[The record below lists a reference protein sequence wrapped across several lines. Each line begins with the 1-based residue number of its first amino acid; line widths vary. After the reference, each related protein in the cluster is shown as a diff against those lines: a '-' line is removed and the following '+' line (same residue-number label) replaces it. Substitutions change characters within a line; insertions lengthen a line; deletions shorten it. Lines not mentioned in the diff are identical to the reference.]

1 MDKNERLLSILRE
14 KVELLTG
21 ERAGGERRAAIY
33 PDVKGLLE
41 LRTFTVDRLTA
52 SHAAGAT
59 PTKAEF
65 DKLVDD
71 VFALRTLI
79 VKILGTI

>member
-21 ERAGGERRAAIY
+21 ERADGNRRAARY
-33 PDVKGLLE
+33 EDVKGLLE
-41 LRTFTVDRLTA
+41 LRTLVVPNLTSA
-52 SHAAGAT
+52 NAAGAT

-65 DKLVDD
+65 DKAVADLA
-71 VFALRTLI
+71 ALRTLI
-79 VKILGTI
+79 VKILATI